1 MITSTPPVGRT
12 LPHDHEAEV
21 SVLGALM
28 LDPNAVAMVRDRLV
42 PEDFYSERH
51 GHIYRASLI
60 LADQGQP
67 IDPLMLRSQLER
79 NGALSQSGGV
89 EYLAELSASVFT
101 AASIQ
106 HWADIVYER
115 ALKRRLITAGG
126 DLATLGF
133 DESLSA
139 TEAVDRAEQRVYGL
153 ADQRRVTEATHVAP
167 VLKDTWTQ
175 LETLLGKRQFVTGVP
190 TNFSELD

>member
-1 MITSTPPVGRT
+1 VITSTPPVGRT

-79 NGALSQSGGV
+79 NASSTSPSSAPASSPPRASSTGPTSSTSRRSSGG
-89 EYLAELSASVFT
+89 
-101 AASIQ
+101 
-106 HWADIVYER
+106 
-115 ALKRRLITAGG
+115 
-126 DLATLGF
+126 
-133 DESLSA
+133 
-139 TEAVDRAEQRVYGL
+139 
-153 ADQRRVTEATHVAP
+153 
-167 VLKDTWTQ
+167 
-175 LETLLGKRQFVTGVP
+175 
-190 TNFSELD
+190 